1 MPRRDDPR
9 VLTSPLIPAVPA
21 GPPPARSV
29 RDAEPDLEADFEK
42 ISLMLRDYRTLNGE
56 NPVGTNAEIMKSI
69 MGGNPRGAVLG
80 PPEGMMVSGSGELL
94 DRWGTP
100 YFFHALTRDLM
111 EMRSAGPDRRMWNAD
126 DLAGE

>member
-1 MPRRDDPR
+1 
-9 VLTSPLIPAVPA
+9 
-21 GPPPARSV
+21 
-29 RDAEPDLEADFEK
+29 
-42 ISLMLRDYRTLNGE
+42 MLRDYRTLNGE

-80 PPEGMMVSGSGELL
+80 PPAGMTVNGGGELL

-100 YFFHALTRDLM
+100 YFFHSLTRDLM
-111 EMRSAGPDRRMWNAD
+111 EIRSAGPDRRMWNGD